1 VIAAAERCKSRGVP
15 IFATQ
20 DFHPPDHI
28 SFFTNHKGSA
38 VYDTIKIEDRTQI
51 LWPPHCV
58 QGTQNAELLMDRDFF
73 SAVIPKGLD
82 PRFDSYSG
90 FFDDNGAK
98 TGLNKTLVS
107 QGINAL
113 LVFGL
118 ALDYCVRATAM
129 DALQLGFKV
138 ILVKD
143 LCRGVAPDTSR
154 LALTEMAS
162 AGIRIIETISD
173 IL

>member
-1 VIAAAERCKSRGVP
+1 
-15 IFATQ
+15 
-20 DFHPPDHI
+20 
-28 SFFTNHKGSA
+28 
-38 VYDTIKIEDRTQI
+38 
-51 LWPPHCV
+51 
-58 QGTQNAELLMDRDFF
+58 
-73 SAVIPKGLD
+73 
-82 PRFDSYSG
+82 
-90 FFDDNGAK
+90 
-98 TGLNKTLVS
+98 VS

-162 AGIRIIETISD
+162 AGIRIIDTISD